1 MAFSKS
7 GVCSVNDLFEFYILH
22 GAIFSSTSGSFGP
35 CYTFLPP
42 FFCLYLVFFSSSS
55 SYVLTVMSLTETL
68 SILSIPCLCF
78 WRRSMA
84 FWL

>member
-7 GVCSVNDLFEFYILH
+7 GVCFVNDLFEFYILH

-42 FFCLYLVFFSSSS
+42 FFCLYLVFFLLLM
-55 SYVLTVMSLTETL
+55 Y
-68 SILSIPCLCF
+68 
-78 WRRSMA
+78 
-84 FWL
+84 